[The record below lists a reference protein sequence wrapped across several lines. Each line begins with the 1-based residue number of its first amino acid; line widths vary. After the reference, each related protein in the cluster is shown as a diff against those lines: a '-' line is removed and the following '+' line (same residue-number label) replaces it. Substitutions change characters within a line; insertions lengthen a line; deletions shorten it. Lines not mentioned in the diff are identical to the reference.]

1 MCEAI
6 DKKKDQQS
14 YACVADLPGLWREQV
29 SYSLEFFRR
38 YFQKR
43 GDNQSRSQEKQQQ
56 LQEDF
61 AGLYATTD
69 IHSITQT
76 NESKQRGGLSF
87 CYVLY
92 SALYIY
98 ADLGYLIFLVRG
110 PTENY

>member
-1 MCEAI
+1 MHAL
-6 DKKKDQQS
+6 QT
-14 YACVADLPGLWREQV
+14 YQV
-29 SYSLEFFRR
+29 YDESRSLIPWNSIEGTSKSRR
-38 YFQKR
+38 
-43 GDNQSRSQEKQQQ
+43 SRSQEKQQQ

-98 ADLGYLIFLVRG
+98 ADLG
-110 PTENY
+110 

>member
-1 MCEAI
+1 MHAL
-6 DKKKDQQS
+6 QT
-14 YACVADLPGLWREQV
+14 YQV
-29 SYSLEFFRR
+29 YDESRSLIPWNSFEGTSKSR
-38 YFQKR
+38 R

-98 ADLGYLIFLVRG
+98 ADLGYLMFLVRG
-110 PTENY
+110 LTENY